1 MPDTNLTL
9 AEEAAEALAKCPD
22 AKAVDCFFAD
32 LSGVV
37 RGKRYPI
44 DQLDKI
50 LKGGLAF
57 PGSVFLLDT
66 KEEQ

>member
-1 MPDTNLTL
+1 MPDTTMTL
-9 AEEAAEALAKCPD
+9 AEEAADALAKCPN

-57 PGSVFLLDT
+57 PDSVFVLYT
-66 KEEQ
+66 KV